1 MHEPSMPADSLR
13 HRADDLNA
21 ETQRARRNAEGIECS
36 DSFSPKLCVPLRPLR
51 LCVKVASLN
60 LAAALLLS
68 CVFAPRATAQ
78 PTNTFAFADF
88 LLVPLRFHLLT
99 ATNAPDIHTT
109 LTTNDIARIL
119 PKMNRIWAQA
129 GVHFYIESL
138 RFEPALNTEDFWS
151 KLPTLERATL
161 LGLRPTNSIATNA
174 FNLYY
179 TKKLRPN
186 GIYFSPQ
193 GIFVKDTASL
203 RAVEGGLDEPI
214 PRVSSHELGHAFTL
228 PHRQNVTN
236 LMSSGNSSF
245 WLNDEEIAKSRESLQ
260 KREWVEPAPAV
271 LKRADELHAAKKPAE
286 ARALYERLATL
297 PLKAKEVEHA
307 KKHADV
313 DTKLPAGK

>member
-1 MHEPSMPADSLR
+1 MHPSADF
-13 HRADDLNA
+13 NA
-21 ETQRARRNAEGIECS
+21 KTQRDAKGFE
-36 DSFSPKLCVPLRPLR
+36 SPEFPAPTLCASPRPPR
-51 LCVKVASLN
+51 LCVKSALRRFAFALVLLHLLN
-60 LAAALLLS
+60 
-68 CVFAPRATAQ
+68 PRAFAQ
-78 PTNTFAFADF
+78 PTDTFAFADF

-99 ATNAPDIHTT
+99 ATNALDVHTT

-138 RFEPALNTEDFWS
+138 RFEPAVNTEDFWA

-193 GIFVKDTASL
+193 GIFVKDTAAL
-203 RAVEGGLDEPI
+203 RAIEGGMDEPI

-245 WLNDEEIAKSRESLQ
+245 WLNDEEIAKSRESLT
-260 KREWVEPAPAV
+260 KRDWVESAPAV
-271 LKRADELHAAKKPAE
+271 LKRADELHAAKKSAE

-297 PLKAKEVEHA
+297 PLKAKEVELA
-307 KKHADV
+307 NARV
-313 DTKLPAGK
+313 SSEVKLPAGK

>member
-1 MHEPSMPADSLR
+1 M
-13 HRADDLNA
+13 
-21 ETQRARRNAEGIECS
+21 
-36 DSFSPKLCVPLRPLR
+36 
-51 LCVKVASLN
+51 
-60 LAAALLLS
+60 LLLAS
-68 CVFAPRATAQ
+68 TVCAQ
-78 PTNTFAFADF
+78 STNNFGFADF

-99 ATNAPDIHTT
+99 ATNAPDVHTT

-138 RFEPALNTEDFWS
+138 RLEPALNTEDFWA
-151 KLPTLERATL
+151 KLPTQERATL
-161 LGLRPTNSIATNA
+161 LGLRPTHSIATNA

-186 GIYFSPQ
+186 GIYFSAQ

-203 RAVEGGLDEPI
+203 RPVEGGMDEPI

-245 WLNDEEIAKSRESLQ
+245 WLNDEEIAKSRESLA
-260 KREWVEPAPAV
+260 KRDWVEPAPAM
-271 LKRADELHAAKKPAE
+271 LKRADELLAAKKPAE

-297 PLKAKEVEHA
+297 PLKGKEIEHA
-307 KKHADV
+307 KSRAAATV
-313 DTKLPAGK
+313 APANGLTRDTSAMTTAKPLAPQQALASLQIEAGLRVELAASEPRTASPVA